1 MGAIA
6 NHRMVS
12 AGEAASATSASYD
25 QEGKNRARAKAWEE
39 GRRRAVEMEV
49 GVKSRGGK

>member
-25 QEGKNRARAKAWEE
+25 QEGKRGHEQRLGKRV
-39 GRRRAVEMEV
+39 GR
-49 GVKSRGGK
+49 G